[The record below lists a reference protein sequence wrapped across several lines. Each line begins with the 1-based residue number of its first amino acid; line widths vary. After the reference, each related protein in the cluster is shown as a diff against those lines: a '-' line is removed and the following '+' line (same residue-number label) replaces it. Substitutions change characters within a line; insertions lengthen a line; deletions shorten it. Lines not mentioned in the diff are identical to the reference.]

1 MTCAILFAWNLLLKC
16 QNQGKD
22 LYNSLPLLMTY
33 VGHKSLYSTNQYVR
47 MTQQM
52 YPQLIA
58 KVDDTYRCVFPDI
71 NIETEE

>member
-1 MTCAILFAWNLLLKC
+1 
-16 QNQGKD
+16 
-22 LYNSLPLLMTY
+22 MTY